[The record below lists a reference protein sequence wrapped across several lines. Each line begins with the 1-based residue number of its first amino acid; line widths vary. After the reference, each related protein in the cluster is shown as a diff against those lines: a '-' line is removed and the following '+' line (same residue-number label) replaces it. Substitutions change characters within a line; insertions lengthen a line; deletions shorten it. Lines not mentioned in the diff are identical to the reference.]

1 MTFAEVESVLGVP
14 DARKDPGEKVLYKYK
29 SMTVEFR
36 VRKVTDVK

>member
-1 MTFAEVESVLGVP
+1 VESVLGVP